1 MSGDASAPSG
11 GGVGDGWDAA
21 PEVADAAAIRQ
32 QIVQTLMTIFDP
44 EIPVNIYD
52 LGLIYG
58 VEVEPGGRAKV
69 TMTLTSPNCPEAQSL
84 PLAVKRKTE
93 SIAGVKEAEVNI
105 VWEPSWDPSKMSEA
119 AKLALNML

>member
-1 MSGDASAPSG
+1 MSDEPKVEG
-11 GGVGDGWDAA
+11 GPVGDGWDPTPAD
-21 PEVADAAAIRQ
+21 PEAAAIKER
-32 QIVQTLMTIFDP
+32 IVQTLMTIFDP

-58 VEVEPGGRAKV
+58 IDIAPGGRAKV

-84 PLAVKRKTE
+84 PLAVRRKTASVE
-93 SIAGVKEAEVNI
+93 GVAEAEVNV
-105 VWEPSWDPSKMSEA
+105 VWEPSWDPSRMSES